1 MSFQK
6 YMIVLNNYETE
17 LNWVLSSL
25 LVYTGSFS
33 VPGVAITATVKF
45 HTGGFAFLYFF
56 FFFLQIRLSQ
66 QVVTLDIRNY

>member
-6 YMIVLNNYETE
+6 YMNVLNNYETE

-33 VPGVAITATVKF
+33 VPGAAIPAIVKF

-56 FFFLQIRLSQ
+56 FPHKS
-66 QVVTLDIRNY
+66 DYSSK